1 MHVGGI
7 GRGVAVAVVF
17 EAVAGGGRGVV
28 KGVGR
33 GVVVERGRYGNGDVR
48 PVHIMVV
55 EDEGAAGG
63 RDVVL

>member
-1 MHVGGI
+1 M
-7 GRGVAVAVVF
+7 AVVF
-17 EAVAGGGRGVV
+17 EAVAEGGGGVV

-33 GVVVERGRYGNGDVR
+33 GVVVERGRYGDGDVR